1 MKVCKYCQAEMA
13 ENGNFCPVCGKN
25 NSEEAVEEVV
35 TAEETAVVEE
45 TVAEPAE
52 EAAVE
57 VKEEKKATP
66 GKIAVAVVAV
76 VVLVALLIGL
86 VAGGMGGKADD
97 ATVPS
102 EEATA
107 AATEETVP
115 ATIPADGNPDDETCK
130 GSYTVTDEEVIAAM
144 DTVVATAGDYELTNA
159 ELQVYYWLEV
169 QSFLQQYGS
178 YAMYFG
184 LDYTQPLDTQV
195 CGIVEGRTWQQFFL
209 SNAIGTWRNYRSMAA
224 EAELAAFQM
233 DEKATNYLAT
243 LEESMNESALSYG
256 FADAKEMMVYN
267 VGAGAEIEDYVKY
280 MTDYYLGYQ
289 YYTGLCKEF
298 DTSDAALEAY
308 FQEHEAEATEN
319 GITKE
324 DKYVDVRHV
333 LIMPEI
339 DSTDADGNAVAS
351 EESWAKAQMKAQD
364 ILNQYLAGDKT
375 EESFGAL
382 ANEHTADGNDVNGD
396 GIPDGG
402 LYTDVYKGQMVPEFE
417 AWCFEDARVAGD
429 TGLVKTTYGW
439 HIMYFVGSRPVWKD
453 YAEEQLTMELAN
465 KLVEEMVAKYPLTV
479 DYSVVKLGL
488 VNMGA

>member
-1 MKVCKYCQAEMA
+1 MNCKKCNAELEAGVLVCPECGTNQAETAASAEVKTAKKEPVMVPLKMVLAMA
-13 ENGNFCPVCGKN
+13 
-25 NSEEAVEEVV
+25 AVIML
-35 TAEETAVVEE
+35 AVVF
-45 TVAEPAE
+45 
-52 EAAVE
+52 
-57 VKEEKKATP
+57 
-66 GKIAVAVVAV
+66 AVVIFGGLNKQAV
-76 VVLVALLIGL
+76 DTPV
-86 VAGGMGGKADD
+86 D
-97 ATVPS
+97 TTPS
-102 EEATA
+102 IQ
-107 AATEETVP
+107 ETVP
-115 ATIPADGNPDDETCK
+115 ATTPADTGLNDASCK
-130 GSYTVTDEEVIAAM
+130 GSYTVTDEEAIAAM

-333 LIMPEI
+333 LIMPEN

-453 YAEEQLTMELAN
+453 FAEEQLTMELAN

-479 DYSVVKLGL
+479 DYSAVKLGL